1 MTCTLIHVLI
11 ALLASGVNGTQ
22 DLQGGTTQKAIEE
35 SNDQIERF
43 LMENDKNWDRRR
55 HCDWLIVTPN
65 PQLVVKG
72 PLDRTLIKLEA
83 EEIYKVDKKRLFASS
98 ICLIIVTSA
107 QNRDD
112 LEQQVALGKNI
123 TFVIGKVA
131 MIVMSD
137 NKLDTYNMTKVP
149 FPVMLMES
157 DRLQPRD
164 GMQYFFFFL
173 RKK

>member
-1 MTCTLIHVLI
+1 MRALI
-11 ALLASGVNGTQ
+11 
-22 DLQGGTTQKAIEE
+22 
-35 SNDQIERF
+35 
-43 LMENDKNWDRRR
+43 
-55 HCDWLIVTPN
+55 
-65 PQLVVKG
+65 
-72 PLDRTLIKLEA
+72 LDRDNILMSILDYIHMGTLDRILIKLKA
-83 EEIYKVDKKRLFASS
+83 EEIYKVDKKRLFARS

-123 TFVIGKVA
+123 TFAIGKVA

-157 DRLQPRD
+157 DRLLPRD
-164 GMQYFFFFL
+164 GMQYFFFFFL
-173 RKK
+173 R